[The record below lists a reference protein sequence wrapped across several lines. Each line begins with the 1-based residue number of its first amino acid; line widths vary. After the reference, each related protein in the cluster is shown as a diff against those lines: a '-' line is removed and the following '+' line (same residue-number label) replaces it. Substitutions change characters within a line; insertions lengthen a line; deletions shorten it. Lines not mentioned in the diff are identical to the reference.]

1 MSKQGDVEL
10 IAEFCHEANKAIC
23 ESFGDFSQSSWDNAA
38 QWQKDAALA
47 GVAFKLENQ
56 ASTSEQ
62 LHQNWMKQKLDDGW
76 LYGDEKNADK
86 KTHPC
91 LVPYENLPA
100 HQRAKDA
107 IFNVIVEN
115 TQKIL
120 SALHAE
126 KKHVAR

>member
-38 QWQKDAALA
+38 QWQ
-47 GVAFKLENQ
+47 
-56 ASTSEQ
+56 
-62 LHQNWMKQKLDDGW
+62 
-76 LYGDEKNADK
+76 DEKNADK